1 MNIPDSTLDQL
12 FKSLSEYNPTTNQ
25 VMEKIATVMQP
36 LAMAIVGILF
46 LIELGNYSKKFNY
59 DDGGMTTEVF
69 INIAAKY
76 LVAWAL
82 IMSSSHIIDGIVWFF
97 IQMAKW
103 IHSVLPLGSGA
114 DTVPGVADGSWW
126 QKPLMFLFQI
136 IAYVFI
142 GVASVIT
149 NILVFLRSVQLYI
162 VKAVA
167 PILIAFFVS
176 EEMKSTAVG
185 FLKQVMAFA
194 LQGALLILLIGL
206 IPVLTTNDF
215 LSISFS
221 GDFWDKA
228 GEVIQCIMT
237 YIALILKYIAIIILL
252 IGSQNMAKRF
262 VGAM

>member
-1 MNIPDSTLDQL
+1 
-12 FKSLSEYNPTTNQ
+12 
-25 VMEKIATVMQP
+25 MQQN
-36 LAMAIVGILF
+36 L
-46 LIELGNYSKKFNY
+46 
-59 DDGGMTTEVF
+59 
-69 INIAAKY
+69 
-76 LVAWAL
+76 
-82 IMSSSHIIDGIVWFF
+82 
-97 IQMAKW
+97 
-103 IHSVLPLGSGA
+103 
-114 DTVPGVADGSWW
+114 
-126 QKPLMFLFQI
+126 
-136 IAYVFI
+136 FI

-221 GDFWDKA
+221 GGFWDKA